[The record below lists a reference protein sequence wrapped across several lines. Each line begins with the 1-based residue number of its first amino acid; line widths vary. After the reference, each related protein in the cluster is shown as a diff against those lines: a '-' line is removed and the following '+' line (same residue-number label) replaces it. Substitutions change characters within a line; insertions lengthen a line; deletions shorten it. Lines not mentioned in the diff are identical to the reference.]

1 MKSILSARGMA
12 WMLLAI
18 VLFALLPIIS
28 VMASSGI
35 AALGNCH
42 LNEARAHPCE
52 IVGIDVGGLL
62 AFMFVAGWLALMTVP
77 IGAVALLVWLMIAL
91 VLFIRS
97 RSRERRM
104 G

>member
-1 MKSILSARGMA
+1 MKRILSPRGMA
-12 WMLLAI
+12 WILVAI

-35 AALGNCH
+35 AALGDCQ

-52 IVGIDVGGLL
+52 IIGVDVGGLL

-77 IGAVALLVWLMIAL
+77 IGAVALLVWLAVAIVLAL
-91 VLFIRS
+91 RA
-97 RSRERRM
+97 RRM